1 MGTEQRMVVAK
12 GPGLKLGFLVPTV
25 NFSFT
30 VLVTT
35 MKVMKNICC
44 CVTSNSSV
52 DNSRPEFELSSISY
66 CLTQLRLELGFFLSF
81 KHLNVKRLTSFG
93 FRCKRFR
100 ERSKTQRNRSSKVLQ
115 NL

>member
-1 MGTEQRMVVAK
+1 MGTEQRMVVAE

-52 DNSRPEFELSSISY
+52 DNSRPKFYLVLSHTI
-66 CLTQLRLELGFFLSF
+66 TIGTWVFLEL
-81 KHLNVKRLTSFG
+81 
-93 FRCKRFR
+93 
-100 ERSKTQRNRSSKVLQ
+100 
-115 NL
+115 

>member
-44 CVTSNSSV
+44 ATSNSCG

-81 KHLNVKRLTSFG
+81 KHLNVKR
-93 FRCKRFR
+93 
-100 ERSKTQRNRSSKVLQ
+100 
-115 NL
+115 

>member
-44 CVTSNSSV
+44 CVRVIPLLTIAAQNSNYLL
-52 DNSRPEFELSSISY
+52 SRTVSHNY
-66 CLTQLRLELGFFLSF
+66 DWNLGFS
-81 KHLNVKRLTSFG
+81 
-93 FRCKRFR
+93 
-100 ERSKTQRNRSSKVLQ
+100 
-115 NL
+115 

>member
-1 MGTEQRMVVAK
+1 MGKEQRMVVAK

-81 KHLNVKRLTSFG
+81 KHLNVKR
-93 FRCKRFR
+93 
-100 ERSKTQRNRSSKVLQ
+100 
-115 NL
+115 

>member
-12 GPGLKLGFLVPTV
+12 ELRFKLRFLVPTV
-25 NFSFT
+25 NFFPFP

-52 DNSRPEFELSSISY
+52 DNSRPKF
-66 CLTQLRLELGFFLSF
+66 
-81 KHLNVKRLTSFG
+81 
-93 FRCKRFR
+93 
-100 ERSKTQRNRSSKVLQ
+100 
-115 NL
+115 

>member
-12 GPGLKLGFLVPTV
+12 EPGLKLGFLVPTV

-52 DNSRPEFELSSISY
+52 DNSRPEFELSSISSVSHNY
-66 CLTQLRLELGFFLSF
+66 DWNLGFS
-81 KHLNVKRLTSFG
+81 
-93 FRCKRFR
+93 
-100 ERSKTQRNRSSKVLQ
+100 
-115 NL
+115 

>member
-12 GPGLKLGFLVPTV
+12 GPGLKLGFLVATV
-25 NFSFT
+25 NFSFP

-52 DNSRPEFELSSISY
+52 DNSRPSRPEFELSSISC
-66 CLTQLRLELGFFLSF
+66 CLTQLRLELEFFLNF
-81 KHLNVKRLTSFG
+81 KHLNVKR
-93 FRCKRFR
+93 
-100 ERSKTQRNRSSKVLQ
+100 
-115 NL
+115 